1 MPVGALFV
9 EARSEGHCRVTLIVP
24 MIPLG
29 SVDVN
34 VNVALR
40 MSVVKVPSNSVRL
53 TNSSNLTSELFTLP
67 NNASLTDAP
76 TGTQGRLVEISS
88 VELVTVNVNEP
99 VRSRAASRPE
109 PSHRSQRSHG
119 RPKAISPVNSASHL
133 PFGGS

>member
-1 MPVGALFV
+1 VPVGALFV

-29 SVDVN
+29 SVD

-99 VRSRAASRPE
+99 VRSRAASRPV